1 MSMPALAARAP
12 AGAATANPGAPPS
25 GAAASAGAPG
35 DGDNVFAA
43 LLAGLGEAATV
54 APASED
60 ASALP
65 GALPVDAAAA
75 AGDPGAPAASPDPL
89 AGMALLMA
97 QYTTMVPPG
106 NAPAGTASPAGAPSA
121 AGAALSAASCAAPGP
136 ATPATTSSQSSL
148 ASSSGLSAAPGAVP
162 AKTSSPVLPGA
173 DLFSTPGPA
182 GPNATGPASLAL
194 LPALTADAAPGPT
207 ATDAQAALQALP
219 DMASLTGGWA
229 ATPTPAAAQ
238 GPAAAAP
245 VYQAE
250 LPSRPGDAA
259 FAGDLAAQVTV
270 LVEGGFQ
277 QAELRLNPAELGP
290 IQIQLNVS
298 TQTQTADISFSAVH
312 GLTRESIEQALPEL
326 RDMLEAQGLS
336 LGQTGVSGG
345 QQQGGDGRDS
355 AAAQART
362 ARAGAEAGGDG
373 AQVPTGLAGPG
384 SQTGPARATRGMLD
398 LYA

>member
-1 MSMPALAARAP
+1 MSVPALAARAP
-12 AGAATANPGAPPS
+12 ACVAAPSTGTAPGGAGAGGAAQ
-25 GAAASAGAPG
+25 G
-35 DGDNVFAA
+35 DGENLFAT
-43 LLAGLGEAATV
+43 LLAGLGDAAQPALAGEE
-54 APASED
+54 APAL
-60 ASALP
+60 AAALP
-65 GALPVDAAAA
+65 TDAAPVPGDGAALAA
-75 AGDPGAPAASPDPL
+75 APDPL

-97 QYTTMVPPG
+97 QYCGVAPAVTAPPSAPATG
-106 NAPAGTASPAGAPSA
+106 PFAATLPAGGPSSAPAAATASASPALPAAVATASSTASLPIAQGQDLFNTSAPAGPDPAQPSVMAP
-121 AGAALSAASCAAPGP
+121 
-136 ATPATTSSQSSL
+136 
-148 ASSSGLSAAPGAVP
+148 
-162 AKTSSPVLPGA
+162 
-173 DLFSTPGPA
+173 
-182 GPNATGPASLAL
+182 
-194 LPALTADAAPGPT
+194 LPALAADAAPVLT
-207 ATDAQAALQALP
+207 ATQAQAALQALP
-219 DMASLTGGWA
+219 DMGSFTAGWA
-229 ATPTPAAAQ
+229 TAPTPGAAQ
-238 GPAAAAP
+238 GPGATAP

-290 IQIQLNVS
+290 IQIHLNVS

-355 AAAQART
+355 AAAQARA
-362 ARAGAEAGGDG
+362 ARAGAAPGGDG
-373 AQVPTGLAGPG
+373 TPVPTGLAGQG
-384 SQTGPARATRGMLD
+384 GPAGAARATRGMLD

>member
-1 MSMPALAARAP
+1 VSMPALAARPP
-12 AGAATANPGAPPS
+12 AGVATAMAGTAPIGPA
-25 GAAASAGAPG
+25 GSAGAQG
-35 DGDNVFAA
+35 DGDNLFAA

-54 APASED
+54 GPANED

-75 AGDPGAPAASPDPL
+75 AGDPAAPAAAPDPL

-106 NAPAGTASPAGAPSA
+106 NTPAGTAAPAGAPSP
-121 AGAALSAASCAAPGP
+121 AGAALPAASCAALAP
-136 ATPATTSSQSSL
+136 ATPA
-148 ASSSGLSAAPGAVP
+148 AFCAALPAGPGAAP
-162 AKTSSPVLPGA
+162 AKTSSPALPGA
-173 DLFSTPGPA
+173 DVSSAPGPV
-182 GPNATGPASLAL
+182 GLNTTEPAALAL
-194 LPALTADAAPGPT
+194 LPAVAADTAPGPT
-207 ATDAQAALQALP
+207 PTDAQATLQALP

-229 ATPTPAAAQ
+229 ATPTPAAAP

-362 ARAGAEAGGDG
+362 ARAGAAPGADG
-373 AQVPTGLAGPG
+373 APVQAGQGGLGTHAVA
-384 SQTGPARATRGMLD
+384 ARATRGMLD